1 VTAPRDPLF
10 YCAALG
16 TGGDVVLTG
25 DELSHVKAQRLQP
38 GDSLS
43 LFDGLGQIAQGQ
55 VQSIGRREIR
65 IVIAQ
70 RRHQPPPAPHIE
82 LYCAVPKGDRI
93 ATLLDMATQLGMS
106 RYTPIRW
113 AHGVVEP
120 GARAKERWQRICLEA
135 CKQSRRLHV
144 PEIGATV
151 ALASAVTEARA
162 SGAALLLAHPDSD
175 RTPASL
181 PAIAS
186 AQRIALFVGPEG
198 GLTEGELTTLRD
210 AGADFLNLGDAIL
223 RIETA
228 AIALIAAVNVMRTT
242 KKN

>member
-1 VTAPRDPLF
+1 MP
-10 YCAALG
+10 
-16 TGGDVVLTG
+16 
-25 DELSHVKAQRLQP
+25 
-38 GDSLS
+38 SL
-43 LFDGLGQIAQGQ
+43 

-106 RYTPIRW
+106 RYTPIHW

-181 PAIAS
+181 PAITS

-210 AGADFLNLGDAIL
+210 AGAEFLNLGDAIL